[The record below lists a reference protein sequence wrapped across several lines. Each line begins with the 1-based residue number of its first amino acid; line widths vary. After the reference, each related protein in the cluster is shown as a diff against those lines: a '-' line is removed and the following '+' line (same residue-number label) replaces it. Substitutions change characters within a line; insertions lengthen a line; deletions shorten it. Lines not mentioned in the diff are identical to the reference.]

1 MESFSHPL
9 RSGTLTSLPPYSS
22 PQPNWP
28 QTEGSRHAKTPSDL
42 LGLDIGHTRKT
53 SDTEVLDFHIENSGI
68 DKKGSFTSP
77 QVSPNTLRPF
87 TEQTGSSALDPKWDK
102 RPLER
107 RRNTVDQVAMSPDG
121 LGIFSAISEGSSPV
135 SRGFTTPATSSPRTS
150 TTVDTSSISRR
161 DSVLSLESAVLEMV
175 MENLSGVRASYY
187 KAKSRISYPI
197 STIESFRV
205 RQTGRRYIIIS
216 PPPSSNIKLYFGAFN
231 APYPH

>member
-42 LGLDIGHTRKT
+42 LGLDIDHTRKT
-53 SDTEVLDFHIENSGI
+53 SDTEVLDFHLETSGI
-68 DKKGSFTSP
+68 DGKGLFMSP

-87 TEQTGSSALDPKWDK
+87 TEQTGSSELDPIGDIK
-102 RPLER
+102 PLER
-107 RRNTVDQVAMSPDG
+107 RRNTVDEVATSPNG
-121 LGIFSAISEGSSPV
+121 LGIFGAISEGSSPV
-135 SRGFTTPATSSPRTS
+135 SRGFSTPTHSSPRTS
-150 TTVDTSSISRR
+150 TTADTSSISRR
-161 DSVLSLESAVLEMV
+161 DSVLSLESAVLEMM

-216 PPPSSNIKLYFGAFN
+216 PPPSSNIRLYFGASKSL
-231 APYPH
+231 YPP